1 MKLASGHDH
10 SLIPA
15 YTSLEPLSH
24 SQKEKLRRPGPK
36 FGSVVKI
43 WAEKCA
49 FEVTIHP
56 FMLELSTNHTVLLEE
71 EMEASFSLSLLF
83 SSSSRVLSSCSLSSL
98 VRPVVLQS

>member
-15 YTSLEPLSH
+15 YTSLEALSH

-49 FEVTIHP
+49 FEVT
-56 FMLELSTNHTVLLEE
+56 LYVGTVK
-71 EMEASFSLSLLF
+71 
-83 SSSSRVLSSCSLSSL
+83 
-98 VRPVVLQS
+98 